1 MLYHG
6 GTATGRPEAG
16 PQFGETMS
24 WFKQSLLLICLL
36 LVALVAWARLDA
48 SAAGKLTNFGVPQ
61 SIVALISGDG
71 DGQDAKADSGARRR
85 GASQPSPV
93 ITSTVGNAAI
103 NDRISAIGDG
113 EAVRSVKVVPRSEGV
128 LEAVL
133 VLPGDKVEAGDLLA
147 ELDSD
152 TESIARDQAKLAFDV
167 ADEKVKRYEQLVTAR
182 AASQVQLID
191 ARIERDN
198 AELDMRE
205 AELALRRRS
214 VIAPIDGIV
223 GFIEA
228 ETGDYVTQQ
237 TEIVTIDDRSS
248 ILLDFW
254 VPERF
259 SLQIRQNQPVE
270 VTAIALPG
278 VQIEGK
284 VSTVGSRVDRASRTI
299 QVRAILDNE
308 EDRMRPGMSF
318 RVVLKFPGENFPAV
332 DPLAVQW
339 SSSGPYVWKVKD
351 GKSDRVPV
359 SILQRNA
366 DYVLVSGDVAEGD
379 EVVTEGLQ
387 SLRPGSDL
395 EITRNTGS
403 PVFRGS

>member
-1 MLYHG
+1 
-6 GTATGRPEAG
+6 
-16 PQFGETMS
+16 MS

-71 DGQDAKADSGARRR
+71 DGQDANADSGARRR
-85 GASQPSPV
+85 GAGQPSPV

-205 AELALRRRS
+205 AELALKRRS

>member
-1 MLYHG
+1 MMSKAAG
-6 GTATGRPEAG
+6 WPGAG
-16 PQFGETMS
+16 PQFGDKMN
-24 WFKQSLLLICLL
+24 WFKQSLLLLCLL
-36 LVALVAWARLDA
+36 FVALVAWARLDA
-48 SAAGKLTNFGVPQ
+48 SAAGKLTGFGVPQ
-61 SIVALISGDG
+61 PIVALISGG
-71 DGQDAKADSGARRR
+71 GSGEVAKSDSGGGRN
-85 GASQPSPV
+85 GAGQPSPV

-113 EAVRSVKVVPRSEGV
+113 EAVRSVKVVPRSDGV

-152 TESIARDQAKLAFDV
+152 TESIARDQARLAFDV

-198 AELDMRE
+198 AELDLRE

-237 TEIVTIDDRSS
+237 TEIATIDDRSS

-278 VQIEGK
+278 VRIEGK

-308 EDRMRPGMSF
+308 DDRMRPGMSF
-318 RVVLKFPGENFPAV
+318 RVVLKFPGETFPAV

-359 SILQRNA
+359 AILQRNA

>member
-1 MLYHG
+1 
-6 GTATGRPEAG
+6 
-16 PQFGETMS
+16 MS

-71 DGQDAKADSGARRR
+71 DGQVAKTDSGAQRR
-85 GASQPSPV
+85 GAGQPSPV
-93 ITSTVGNAAI
+93 ITSMVGNAAI

-113 EAVRSVKVVPRSEGV
+113 EAVRSVKVVPRSEGI

-152 TESIARDQAKLAFDV
+152 TESIARDQAKLAFEV

-198 AELDMRE
+198 AELDLRE

-248 ILLDFW
+248 IFLDFW

-278 VQIEGK
+278 VRIEGK

-308 EDRMRPGMSF
+308 DDRMRPGMSF
-318 RVVLKFPGENFPAV
+318 RVVLKFPGETFPAV

-339 SSSGPYVWKVKD
+339 SSSGPYVWKVKN

>member
-1 MLYHG
+1 
-6 GTATGRPEAG
+6 
-16 PQFGETMS
+16 MS

-85 GASQPSPV
+85 GAGQPSPV

-147 ELDSD
+147 ELDSE

-198 AELDMRE
+198 AELDLRE

>member
-1 MLYHG
+1 
-6 GTATGRPEAG
+6 
-16 PQFGETMS
+16 MS